1 MPRKPLRRRMV
12 KAKRPYKTKS
22 KGTTSVTKA
31 VRTYVKKTIHSQIE
45 NKTIQ
50 YSRNLAIGNVLNS
63 TSLYAQALTPHSSS
77 YTIAQG
83 LGQAN
88 RIGNVIRVIKATL
101 NYILYPISYD
111 AVANPTPRP
120 CEVMLVFG
128 NIKGNTKSLPGG
140 AVSSIYQDGNT
151 AAAADGTLSDMLRSF
166 NKDFWNVKKRIVHKV
181 GCSAYTGSGAAGGP
195 QYYNNNDF
203 PFNVKRRLDL
213 TSMFPKRITFEDTV
227 VDPTSNGLFLMMEA
241 VSAENS
247 LFGATVTPIGV
258 EYWVDLVYEDA

>member
-1 MPRKPLRRRMV
+1 MV
-12 KAKRPYKTKS
+12 VVAAKRKYRKRARKS
-22 KGTTSVTKA
+22 GMGKCKISKCIKK
-31 VRTYVKKTIHSQIE
+31 YVKKTIHSQIE

-50 YSRNLAIGNVLNS
+50 YDRVLAIGNILNS

-77 YTIAQG
+77 YSIAQG

-111 AVANPTPRP
+111 AIANPSPRP

-128 NIKGNTKSLPGG
+128 NIKGNTKALPGG
-140 AVSSIYQDGNT
+140 AVTSLYQNGN
-151 AAAADGTLSDMLRSF
+151 AAAGPDGTLSDILRPF

-181 GCSAYTGSGAAGGP
+181 GCSAYTGTGAAGGP

-203 PFNVKRRLDL
+203 PYNVKRKLDL
-213 TSMFPKRITFEDTV
+213 TSMFPKRIQFEDASA
-227 VDPTSNGLFLMMEA
+227 DPTSNGLFLMMEA
-241 VSAENS
+241 VSADNS
-247 LFGATVTPIGV
+247 LIGSALTPIGV